1 MKKDIYAGCIEI
13 LKEVVKGKNIED
25 KEIAKVLTDK
35 DLYVQVKEELLSQN
49 AVRRNGYGGISMND
63 RTQSI
68 IASKYYEKLI
78 EDIERE
84 EYDRI
89 LKNENLHSNI
99 KYGKKGYRVSV
110 FAIIISV
117 LALILSVL
125 QWLCR

>member
-1 MKKDIYAGCIEI
+1 MKKDIYTGCIEI
-13 LKEVVKGKNIED
+13 LEEVVRGKNLED

-89 LKNENLHSNI
+89 LKNENLRSNI
-99 KYGKKGYRVSV
+99 KYGKKGYRASV
-110 FAIIISV
+110 FAIIISA

-125 QWLCR
+125 QWLCK